1 MTEIKSSKK
10 QCRICLGDE
19 HSQDIISPCSC
30 SGSLAYVHRECL
42 DKWRARN
49 KNGRGFKACD
59 ICSFEY
65 VIETIVDHPD
75 EELKRL
81 KKYYKSVA
89 LDLGAML
96 LYSQCVIIVLTYY
109 LRAVDRETHGHYQH
123 NFLSYY
129 LYSVVIFVAFIGFIT
144 VIISISKAYENFF
157 DNNHASNS
165 STSTTR
171 SSTLYFPRLHR
182 LSANDPQSVPSTSKS
197 TASTGTKKKHD
208 INAYTIILLII
219 VVIFFIYGVFVILKI
234 IKDLIKSHADEL
246 WLKQEVKKYIVKDFQ
261 NERNEFNDCI

>member
-19 HSQDIISPCSC
+19 HSQNIISPCSC

-144 VIISISKAYENFF
+144 VIISISKAYENVF
-157 DNNHASNS
+157 DASNS

-261 NERNEFNDCI
+261 NERDEFNDCI